1 MAREYGKVL
10 MSAWTDPDFSIGR
23 VFSGP
28 IPRKPKDWSL
38 GVVTH
43 NTQHIYA
50 FYDVAGDPLY
60 VGRTYDPAVR
70 WFRHKKKASWWHDAV
85 TVDLWLVVGPDRQTV
100 DRDICEIEKWFIR
113 ELDPMHNMTRARVT
127 CLGSK

>member
-10 MSAWTDPDFSIGR
+10 MSAWTDPEFTLEH

-28 IPRKPKDWSL
+28 VPRPVKAWPT
-38 GVVTH
+38 GTPAH

-50 FYDVAGDPLY
+50 FYDVFQQPLY
-60 VGRTYDPAVR
+60 VGRTWDPAVR
-70 WFRHKKKASWWHDAV
+70 WFRHKKKASWWHDVGSA
-85 TVDLWLVVGPDRQTV
+85 DLWLMVGRDRQAV
-100 DRDICEIEKWFIR
+100 DADVCEVEKWFIR
-113 ELDPMHNMTRARVT
+113 EINPIHNIVRARVT